1 MDGKRN
7 KIRDNAELEVA
18 VMISLY
24 NKNETDFSHNGKS
37 VLKPIKAVI
46 TEELN
51 GDYSLEITMPRGEEL
66 IEIEEIIKV
75 PTPKTPQLF
84 RVFETDVD
92 ILGNPIYYARHIFY
106 DLLDYFIEDTRPTG
120 SGAHAISEILKDTPF
135 MGNSDITEQNTAYY
149 QMISPVKAILGAYN
163 AFVNVWGGELER
175 DNFNVFM
182 RSRTGA
188 DRGITIRYKKNLT
201 GLRLQTDLSGTF
213 TKIMPTGLQ
222 ENGQTLLYLPEKYV
236 ESSLINSYT
245 HIKTT
250 RIHYSDI
257 KISEEMTQEEALNA
271 LRNSANLEFT
281 NGLDKPLITASVE
294 FIPLQNT
301 EEYKNFTALEQVFLG
316 DTVNIYHEP
325 MNINLSARV
334 VSYEYNCLSRKYIK
348 VTIGNAAPKFGGTQN
363 QYAQSQTNEAITFLS
378 QAIANATQLI
388 TGNKGGHIVLNPAEK
403 PQEILIMDTP
413 DISTAQKVWRW
424 NLSGL
429 GYSSTGVNG
438 EYSLAMT
445 QDGAI
450 VADFIRAGTLNGALL
465 QAGTVEAG
473 SISQDYKQSVTDE
486 IKGKTDEVTQNFQVA
501 DGELLSQISQ
511 SYTSKTDFENY
522 QETVST
528 QFSQTASD
536 WTFQFTNF
544 VQEFNNF
551 SGETQENFNEIVKYI
566 RFVDGNIILGMIN
579 NSSSLKISNGRISFM
594 EGDSEVAYLSNGKLY
609 ITDGE
614 FLNSLQL
621 GNFTFEPRINGNL
634 SFYKNKK

>member
-1 MDGKRN
+1 M
-7 KIRDNAELEVA
+7 I
-18 VMISLY
+18 ISLY
-24 NKNETDFSHNGKS
+24 DKSETDFSHNGKRI
-37 VLKPIKAVI
+37 LKPIKAVV
-46 TEELN
+46 TEEIN

-66 IEIEEIIKV
+66 IEIEEIIKA

-84 RVFETDVD
+84 RVYMADVD
-92 ILGNPIYYARHIFY
+92 ILGNPVYYARHIFY

-135 MGNSDITEQNTAYY
+135 TGNSDITKQNTAYY
-149 QMISPVKAILGAYN
+149 QMISPVKAILGADN
-163 AFVNVWGGELER
+163 AFIKIWGGELTR

-182 RSRTGA
+182 RSRAGA
-188 DRGITIRYKKNLT
+188 DRGVTIRYKKNLT

-236 ESSLINSYT
+236 ESPLINNYT
-245 HIKTT
+245 HVKTT

-257 KISEEMTQEEALNA
+257 KISEEMTEEEALNA
-271 LRNSANLEFT
+271 LRNAANLEFK
-281 NGLDKPLITASVE
+281 NGLDKPLITANVE
-294 FIPLQNT
+294 FIPLQDT
-301 EEYKNFTALEQVFLG
+301 QEYKDFKMLERIFLG
-316 DTVNIYHEP
+316 DTVKIYHEGLK
-325 MNINLSARV
+325 INLDARV
-334 VSYEYNCLSRKYIK
+334 VSYEYDCLSERYIK
-348 VTIGNAAPKFGGTQN
+348 VTIGSAAVKFGSTQN
-363 QYAQSQTNEAITFLS
+363 QYAQSQKDEAITFLS
-378 QAIANATQLI
+378 QAITNATQLI

-413 DISTAQKVWRW
+413 DMNTAQKVWRW

-438 EYSLAMT
+438 EYSLAIT

-450 VADFIRAGTLNGALL
+450 VADFITTGTLNGALL

-528 QFSQTASD
+528 QMKQTASD

-544 VQEFNNF
+544 TQEFNNF

-594 EGDSEVAYLSNGKLY
+594 EGEAEVAYISNGKLY

-621 GNFTFEPRINGNL
+621 GNFTFEPRSNGNL

>member
-1 MDGKRN
+1 MR
-7 KIRDNAELEVA
+7 KIIN
-18 VMISLY
+18 LY
-24 NKNETDFSHNGKS
+24 DKKETDFSHNGKRI
-37 VLKPIKAVI
+37 LKPIEAVV

-51 GDYSLEITMPRGEEL
+51 GDYSLKITMPRSEEL
-66 IEIEEIIKV
+66 IKTQEIIKA
-75 PTPKTPQLF
+75 PTPKTMQLF

-135 MGNSDITEQNTAYY
+135 TGNSDIIAQKTAYY
-149 QMISPVKAILGAYN
+149 QMISPVKAILGADN
-163 AFVNVWGGELER
+163 AFIKVWGGELER
-175 DNFNVFM
+175 DNFNMFM

-188 DRGITIRYKKNLT
+188 DRGVTIRYKKNLT
-201 GLRLQTDLSGTF
+201 GLRLQTDLCGTY

-236 ESSLINSYT
+236 ESPLISNYT
-245 HIKTT
+245 HVKTT
-250 RIHYSDI
+250 RIHYSNI
-257 KISEEMTQEEALNA
+257 KISDEMTEQEALNA
-271 LRNSANLEFT
+271 LRNAANLEFE
-281 NGLDKPLITASVE
+281 NGLDKPLITANVE

-301 EEYKNFTALEQVFLG
+301 EEYKNFAVLESVYLG

-325 MNINLSARV
+325 MSINLSARV
-334 VSYEYNCLSRKYIK
+334 VGYEYDCLSSKYTKI
-348 VTIGNAAPKFGGTQN
+348 TIGNVSPKFGDTQKQYVQN
-363 QYAQSQTNEAITFLS
+363 QKDEAITFLS
-378 QAIANATQLI
+378 KAITNATQLI
-388 TGNKGGHIVLNPAEK
+388 TGNKGGYIVLNPAEK

-413 DISTAQKVWRW
+413 DMQTAQKVWRW

-438 EYSLAMT
+438 EYSLAIT

-450 VADFIRAGTLNGALL
+450 VADFITTGTLNGGLL

-486 IKGKTDEVTQNFQVA
+486 IKDKTDEVTQAFQVA
-501 DGELLSQISQ
+501 DGALLSQISQ

-528 QFSQTASD
+528 QMKQTASD
-536 WTFQFTNF
+536 WTFQFTNLT
-544 VQEFNNF
+544 QEFNSF
-551 SGETQENFNEIVKYI
+551 SNDTQDNFNEIVKYI

-594 EGDSEVAYLSNGKLY
+594 EGETEVAYISNGKLY

-621 GNFTFEPRINGNL
+621 GNFTFEPRTNGNL

>member
-1 MDGKRN
+1 
-7 KIRDNAELEVA
+7 
-18 VMISLY
+18 
-24 NKNETDFSHNGKS
+24 
-37 VLKPIKAVI
+37 
-46 TEELN
+46 
-51 GDYSLEITMPRGEEL
+51 MPRGEEL
-66 IEIEEIIKV
+66 IEIEEIIKA

-84 RVFETDVD
+84 RVYTADVD
-92 ILGNPIYYARHIFY
+92 ILGNPVYYARHVFY
-106 DLLDYFIEDTRPTG
+106 DLLDYFIEDTRPFG

-135 MGNSDITEQNTAYY
+135 TGNSDITGQNTAYY
-149 QMISPVKAILGAYN
+149 QMISPVKAILGADN
-163 AFVNVWGGELER
+163 AFIKLWGGELER

-182 RSRTGA
+182 RSKVGA
-188 DRGITIRYKKNLT
+188 DRGATIRYKKNLT

-213 TKIMPTGLQ
+213 TKVMPTGLQ

-236 ESSLINSYT
+236 ESPLINNYT

-250 RIHYSDI
+250 RIHYGDI
-257 KISEEMTQEEALNA
+257 KISEEMTEGNALNA
-271 LRNSANLEFT
+271 LRNAANLEFT
-281 NGLDKPLITASVE
+281 NGLDKPLITANVE
-294 FIPLQNT
+294 FIPLQDT
-301 EEYKNFTALEQVFLG
+301 QEYKDFKILERVFLG
-316 DTVNIYHEP
+316 DTVKIYHEGLK
-325 MNINLSARV
+325 INLEARV

-348 VTIGNAAPKFGGTQN
+348 VTIGSAAVKFGNTQN
-363 QYAQSQTNEAITFLS
+363 QYAQSQKNEAITFLS
-378 QAIANATQLI
+378 QAITNATQLI

-413 DISTAQKVWRW
+413 DINTAQKVWRW

-438 EYSLAMT
+438 EYSLAIT

-450 VADFIRAGTLNGALL
+450 VADFITVGTLNGALL

-528 QFSQTASD
+528 QMKQTESD
-536 WTFQFTNF
+536 WTFQFTNLM
-544 VQEFNNF
+544 QEFNNF
-551 SGETQENFNEIVKYI
+551 SGETQENFSEIIKYI
-566 RFVDGNIILGMIN
+566 RFVDGNIILGMMN
-579 NSSSLKISNGRISFM
+579 NSSTLKISNGRISFM

-621 GNFTFEPRINGNL
+621 GNFAFEPRTNGNL

>member
-1 MDGKRN
+1 MDWKRD
-7 KIRDNAELEVA
+7 KIRNNAELEVA
-18 VMISLY
+18 VMINLY
-24 NKNETDFSHNGKS
+24 DKNETDFSHNGKHI
-37 VLKPIKAVI
+37 LKPIKAVV
-46 TEELN
+46 TEEIN

-66 IEIEEIIKV
+66 IEIEEIIKAS
-75 PTPKTPQLF
+75 TPKAPQLF

-92 ILGNPIYYARHIFY
+92 ILGNPVYYARHIFY
-106 DLLDYFIEDTRPTG
+106 DLLDFFIEDTRPTG
-120 SGAHAISEILKDTPF
+120 SGAHAISEILKNTPF
-135 MGNSDITEQNTAYY
+135 TGNSDITEQNTAYY
-149 QMISPVKAILGAYN
+149 QMISPVKAILGADN
-163 AFVNVWGGELER
+163 AFIKVWGGELER

-188 DRGITIRYKKNLT
+188 DRGVAIRYKKNLT

-236 ESSLINSYT
+236 ESPLINNYT

-250 RIHYSDI
+250 RTHYSDI
-257 KISEEMTQEEALNA
+257 KISEEMTEEEALNA
-271 LRNSANLEFT
+271 LRNAANLEFT
-281 NGLDKPLITASVE
+281 NGLDKPLITANLE
-294 FIPLQNT
+294 FIPLQDT
-301 EEYKNFTALEQVFLG
+301 QEYKDFKMLERVFLG
-316 DTVNIYHEP
+316 DTIKIYHEGLK
-325 MNINLSARV
+325 INLEARV
-334 VSYEYNCLSRKYIK
+334 ISYEYDSLSEKYIR
-348 VTIGNAAPKFGGTQN
+348 VTLGNAAPKFGNTQK
-363 QYAQSQTNEAITFLS
+363 QYAQSQKDEAITFLS
-378 QAIANATQLI
+378 QAMTTATQLI

-413 DISTAQKVWRW
+413 DINTAQKVWRW

-438 EYSLAMT
+438 EYSLAIT

-450 VADFIRAGTLNGALL
+450 VADFITVGMLNGALL

-501 DGELLSQISQ
+501 DGALLSQINQ
-511 SYTSKTDFENY
+511 SYTSKIDFENY
-522 QETVST
+522 QETIST
-528 QFSQTASD
+528 QMKQTASD

-544 VQEFNNF
+544 MQEFNSF

-594 EGDSEVAYLSNGKLY
+594 AGEAEVAYISNGKLY

-621 GNFTFEPRINGNL
+621 GNFTFEPRSNGNL
-634 SFYKNKK
+634 SFKKIK

>member
-1 MDGKRN
+1 
-7 KIRDNAELEVA
+7 
-18 VMISLY
+18 MINLY
-24 NKNETDFSHNGKS
+24 DKNEIDFSHNGKRI
-37 VLKPIKAVI
+37 LKPIEAII
-46 TEELN
+46 TEEIN
-51 GDYSLEITMPRGEEL
+51 GDYSLKITMPRGEEL
-66 IEIEEIIKV
+66 IEIEEIIKA

-84 RVFETDVD
+84 RVYDTDVD
-92 ILGNPIYYARHIFY
+92 ILGNPVYYARHIFY

-120 SGAHAISEILKDTPF
+120 SVAHAISEILKGTSF
-135 MGNSDITEQNTAYY
+135 TGNSDITEAKTAYY
-149 QMISPVKAILGAYN
+149 QMISPVKAILGADN
-163 AFVNVWGGELER
+163 SFIKVWGGELER

-182 RSRTGA
+182 RGRIGA
-188 DRGITIRYKKNLT
+188 NKGVTIRYKKNLT

-213 TKIMPTGLQ
+213 TKVMPTGLQ
-222 ENGQTLLYLPEKYV
+222 ENGQTLLYLPEKYI
-236 ESSLINSYT
+236 ESPLIDNYT
-245 HIKTT
+245 HTKTT

-257 KISEEMTQEEALNA
+257 KISEEMTEEQALNS
-271 LRNSANLEFT
+271 LRNAANLEFT
-281 NGLDKPLITASVE
+281 NGLDKPLITANVE

-301 EEYKNFTALEQVFLG
+301 EEYKNFAVLESVYLG

-325 MNINLSARV
+325 MKINLSARV
-334 VSYEYNCLSRKYIK
+334 VNYEYDCLFQKYIK
-348 VTIGNAAPKFGGTQN
+348 VTIGNAVPKFGNTQK
-363 QYAQSQTNEAITFLS
+363 QYAQSQKDEAITFLS
-378 QAIANATQLI
+378 QAITNATQLI
-388 TGNKGGHIVLNPAEK
+388 TGNKGGYIVLNPAEK

-413 DISTAQKVWRW
+413 NMETTQKVWRW

-450 VADFIRAGTLNGALL
+450 VADFITTGTLNGGLL

-486 IKGKTDEVTQNFQVA
+486 IKDKSEEITQSFQVA
-501 DGELLSQISQ
+501 DGALLSQISQ
-511 SYTSKTDFENY
+511 SYTSKTEFESY

-536 WTFQFTNF
+536 WTFQFKNLT
-544 VQEFNNF
+544 QELNNYN
-551 SGETQENFNEIVKYI
+551 SETQENFNEIVKYI
-566 RFVDGNIILGMIN
+566 RFIDGNIILGMIN
-579 NSSSLKISNGRISFM
+579 NSLSLKISNERISFM
-594 EGDSEVAYLSNGKLY
+594 DGESEVAYISNGKLY

-621 GNFTFEPRINGNL
+621 GNFVFEPRTNGNL